1 MNFISNNNEYNV
13 LRSSC
18 TTVSNEDNDGIY
30 SDETESMINHAR
42 SSPMNVSID
51 TIANTIR
58 ITPPPPP
65 LSTTTTTTPPLTS
78 KSNTDDGDDDDDD
91 DHSERDVNH
100 NNDTNSH
107 TTIDEDLMTSYEA
120 SIDIEYNNNHYELHN
135 ELIHKSFSINSSNL
149 MKKPEKQVTFQDI
162 VEIST
167 IYSITN
173 ESQESISHHYEDGD
187 DDDDNDDDE
196 EEDDYNDD
204 DDDDD
209 EEEEEMKMT
218 KHNSINKRLKN
229 RLRNVIKSNDHNV
242 GLVIA
247 TIEQNNKNNLDN
259 NNNNNQILSEKDL
272 LSVSNRLKVILL
284 F

>member
-1 MNFISNNNEYNV
+1 MNFINNNNNEYNV

-18 TTVSNEDNDGIY
+18 TIVSNEDNDGIY

-42 SSPMNVSID
+42 SSPMNDSID

-58 ITPPPPP
+58 ITPPSSS
-65 LSTTTTTTPPLTS
+65 STAITPTTTPPLTS
-78 KSNTDDGDDDDDD
+78 KSNTDNDDDDD
-91 DHSERDVNH
+91 DHSERHVNH

-135 ELIHKSFSINSSNL
+135 ELMHKSLPINSLNS

-173 ESQESISHHYEDGD
+173 ESQESISHHYENG
-187 DDDDNDDDE
+187 DDDNDDDE

-209 EEEEEMKMT
+209 DDEEEEEEMEMT
-218 KHNSINKRLKN
+218 KQNSVNKKLKN
-229 RLRNVIKSNDHNV
+229 RLKNVIKSNDHNV

-247 TIEQNNKNNLDN
+247 TIEQNNKNNSD
-259 NNNNNQILSEKDL
+259 NNNNQILSEKDL
-272 LSVSNRLKVILL
+272 LSVSDRLEL
-284 F
+284 FYFF

>member
-1 MNFISNNNEYNV
+1 MNFINNNNNNNEYNV

-18 TTVSNEDNDGIY
+18 TTASNEDNDGIY

-42 SSPMNVSID
+42 SSPMNDSID

-58 ITPPPPP
+58 ITPTPPP
-65 LSTTTTTTPPLTS
+65 TTGTGTSPPLTS
-78 KSNTDDGDDDDDD
+78 KSNTDDDD
-91 DHSERDVNH
+91 DHSERDINH

-120 SIDIEYNNNHYELHN
+120 SVDIEYNNDDYELHN
-135 ELIHKSFSINSSNL
+135 ELIHKSPNS

-187 DDDDNDDDE
+187 DDDD
-196 EEDDYNDD
+196 DD
-204 DDDDD
+204 DD
-209 EEEEEMKMT
+209 
-218 KHNSINKRLKN
+218 
-229 RLRNVIKSNDHNV
+229 
-242 GLVIA
+242 G
-247 TIEQNNKNNLDN
+247 
-259 NNNNNQILSEKDL
+259 
-272 LSVSNRLKVILL
+272 
-284 F
+284 

>member
-1 MNFISNNNEYNV
+1 MNFIHNNDNNNNEYNV

-42 SSPMNVSID
+42 SSPMNDSID

-58 ITPPPPP
+58 ITPPTPP
-65 LSTTTTTTPPLTS
+65 STAITPTTTPPLTS
-78 KSNTDDGDDDDDD
+78 KSNTDDDDD
-91 DHSERDVNH
+91 DHSERHVNH

-135 ELIHKSFSINSSNL
+135 ELMHKSFPINSLNS

-187 DDDDNDDDE
+187 DDE
-196 EEDDYNDD
+196 EEDDYND

-218 KHNSINKRLKN
+218 KQNSVNKKLKN
-229 RLRNVIKSNDHNV
+229 RLKNVIKSNDHNV

-247 TIEQNNKNNLDN
+247 TIEQNNINNSDSN

-272 LSVSNRLKVILL
+272 LSVSDRLEL
-284 F
+284 FYFIF